1 MENKTNSNENVDV
14 TSLTLKELYDRHL
27 ECPIN
32 NGADLNS
39 DAMFDN
45 LFDYDQYVESRVNGR
60 YVVLGFIDGVPVRCD
75 YELGLNLM
83 AIHAL
88 LSKKK
93 CDYSSLNT
101 TLPDRL
107 SDDLYFSKISYC
119 GRGAWMADFF
129 YRSEG

>member
-1 MENKTNSNENVDV
+1 
-14 TSLTLKELYDRHL
+14 
-27 ECPIN
+27 
-32 NGADLNS
+32 
-39 DAMFDN
+39 MFDN

-101 TLPDRL
+101 ALSDRL